1 MGSMNKI
8 TMYTTATCPFCKM
21 QMEYLNS
28 KKIPYERILVDKQP
42 ERIAEMV
49 AISGQ
54 MGVPFT
60 VINKEDGSKV
70 SILGFDKKRIDQ
82 ELHLP

>member
-1 MGSMNKI
+1 MKRITKI

-28 KKIPYERILVDKQP
+28 RKVPYERILVDEHP
-42 ERIAEMV
+42 EKITEMM

-60 VINKEDGSKV
+60 VIEKEDGTKT
-70 SILGFDKKRIDQ
+70 SILGFDKKRVDE
-82 ELHLP
+82 ELGI

>member
-1 MGSMNKI
+1 MKKI

-21 QMEYLNS
+21 QVEYFDS
-28 KKIPYERILVDKQP
+28 KKIPYERVLVDEHP

-60 VINKEDGSKV
+60 VIEKDDGEKV
-70 SILGFDKKRIDQ
+70 SILGFDQKRIDE
-82 ELHLP
+82 ELELTL